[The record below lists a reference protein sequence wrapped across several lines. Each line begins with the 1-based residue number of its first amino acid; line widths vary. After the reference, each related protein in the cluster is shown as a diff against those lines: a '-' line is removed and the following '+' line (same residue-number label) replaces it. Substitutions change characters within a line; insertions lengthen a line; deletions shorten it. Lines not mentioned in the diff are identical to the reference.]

1 MRVAMWDYSRADGT
15 PGNANVNCTSREKE
29 TPICGWVLVQ
39 GAQHILGPFGED
51 SDLRRWGLKLAER
64 GGRNGKKRAIVAVA
78 RKLAIL
84 LHHLWISCEAYEPL
98 HNKRKRRL
106 AAA

>member
-1 MRVAMWDYSRADGT
+1 
-15 PGNANVNCTSREKE
+15 
-29 TPICGWVLVQ
+29 
-39 GAQHILGPFGED
+39 
-51 SDLRRWGLKLAER
+51 LAER

-98 HNKRKRRL
+98 HNTRRRRL